1 MVVRKLKSLLTDRRG
16 SEAVSFLLTTAIL
29 LCIFAT
35 IVTAFVYISQS
46 YNAAYLCRKVTRQIE
61 VTGEYDRTEIDSL
74 LSEIEGGDLQNLEIN
89 VTADYFAEN
98 KIQLCEDFTVKL
110 TADYKIK
117 IVQVG
122 SKTLE
127 LSLPIRVQVDGM
139 SEVYFK

>member
-1 MVVRKLKSLLTDRRG
+1 MVRKLKSLLTDRRG

-127 LSLPIRVQVDGM
+127 LSLPIRVQVGGM

>member
-1 MVVRKLKSLLTDRRG
+1 MRKLKRLLTDRRG
-16 SEAVSFLLTTAIL
+16 SEAVSFLLTTAML

-35 IVTAFVYISQS
+35 IVTAFAYISQS

-61 VTGEYDRTEIDSL
+61 VTGVYDRTEIDDL
-74 LSEIEGGDLQNLEIN
+74 LSQIEGGALQNLEID
-89 VTADYFAEN
+89 VAADYLAEN

-110 TADYKIK
+110 TADYNIK

-122 SKTLE
+122 SKMLE
-127 LSLPIRVQVDGM
+127 LSLPIRAQVGGM

>member
-1 MVVRKLKSLLTDRRG
+1 MRKLKSLLTDRRG

-127 LSLPIRVQVDGM
+127 LSLPIRVQVGGM

>member
-1 MVVRKLKSLLTDRRG
+1 MRKLKSLLTDRRG

-122 SKTLE
+122 SKTVE
-127 LSLPIRVQVDGM
+127 LSLPIRAQVGGM
-139 SEVYFK
+139 SETYYK

>member
-1 MVVRKLKSLLTDRRG
+1 MRKLKRLLTDRRG

-127 LSLPIRVQVDGM
+127 LSLPIRAQVGGM
-139 SEVYFK
+139 SETYYK

>member
-1 MVVRKLKSLLTDRRG
+1 MRKIKSLLTDRRG
-16 SEAVSFLLTTAIL
+16 SEAVSFLLTTAML

-127 LSLPIRVQVDGM
+127 LSLPIRVQVGGM

>member
-1 MVVRKLKSLLTDRRG
+1 MVRKLKSLLTDRRG
-16 SEAVSFLLTTAIL
+16 SEAVSFLLTTAML

-61 VTGEYDRTEIDSL
+61 VTGVYDRTEVNSL
-74 LSEIEGGDLQNLEIN
+74 LSQIEGGDLQNLEID
-89 VTADYFAEN
+89 VAADYFAEN

-127 LSLPIRVQVDGM
+127 LRLPIRAQVGGM
-139 SEVYFK
+139 SEAYWK

>member
-1 MVVRKLKSLLTDRRG
+1 MVRKLKRLLTDRRG
-16 SEAVSFLLTTAIL
+16 SEAVSFLLTTAML

-46 YNAAYLCRKVTRQIE
+46 YNAAYLCHKVTRQIE
-61 VTGEYDRTEIDSL
+61 VTGVYDRTEVNSL
-74 LSEIEGGDLQNLEIN
+74 LSQIEGGDLQNLEID
-89 VTADYFAEN
+89 VAADYFTEN

-127 LSLPIRVQVDGM
+127 LSLPIRAQVGGM
-139 SEVYFK
+139 SEVYWK

>member
-1 MVVRKLKSLLTDRRG
+1 MRKLKSLLTDRRG

-127 LSLPIRVQVDGM
+127 LSLPIRAQVGGM
-139 SEVYFK
+139 SETYYK

>member
-1 MVVRKLKSLLTDRRG
+1 MRKLKRLLTDRRG

-127 LSLPIRVQVDGM
+127 LSLPIRVQVGGM

>member
-127 LSLPIRVQVDGM
+127 LSLPIRVQVGGM

>member
-1 MVVRKLKSLLTDRRG
+1 MVRKLKSLLTDRRG
-16 SEAVSFLLTTAIL
+16 SEAVSFLLTTAML

-35 IVTAFVYISQS
+35 IVTAFIYISQS

-127 LSLPIRVQVDGM
+127 LSLPIRVQVGGM
-139 SEVYFK
+139 SETYYK

>member
-1 MVVRKLKSLLTDRRG
+1 MVRKLKSLLADRRG
-16 SEAVSFLLTTAIL
+16 SEAVSFLLTTAML

-61 VTGEYDRTEIDSL
+61 VTGVYDRTEVNNL
-74 LSEIEGGDLQNLEIN
+74 LSQIEGGDLQNLEIE
-89 VTADYFAEN
+89 VTANYLADN
-98 KIQLCEDFTVKL
+98 KIQLCENFTVKL

-117 IVQVG
+117 IVQIG

-127 LSLPIRVQVDGM
+127 LSLPIRAQVGGM
-139 SEVYFK
+139 SETYYK

>member
-1 MVVRKLKSLLTDRRG
+1 MRKLKSLLTDRRG
-16 SEAVSFLLTTAIL
+16 SEAVSFLLTAAIL

-122 SKTLE
+122 SKTVE
-127 LSLPIRVQVDGM
+127 LSLPIRAQVGGM
-139 SEVYFK
+139 SEVYWK

>member
-1 MVVRKLKSLLTDRRG
+1 MRKLKSLLTDRRG

>member
-1 MVVRKLKSLLTDRRG
+1 MRKLKRLLTDRRG
-16 SEAVSFLLTTAIL
+16 SEAVSFLLTTAML

-127 LSLPIRVQVDGM
+127 LSLPIRVQVGGM

>member
-1 MVVRKLKSLLTDRRG
+1 M
-16 SEAVSFLLTTAIL
+16 
-29 LCIFAT
+29 
-35 IVTAFVYISQS
+35 TAFVYISQC

-61 VTGEYDRTEIDSL
+61 VTGVYDRTKIDSL
-74 LSEIEGGDLQNLEIN
+74 LSQIEGGDLQNLEIN
-89 VTADYFAEN
+89 VAADYYTEN

-127 LSLPIRVQVDGM
+127 LSLPIRAQVGGM

>member
-98 KIQLCEDFTVKL
+98 KIQLCEDFTVRL

-127 LSLPIRVQVDGM
+127 LSLPIRVQVGGM
-139 SEVYFK
+139 SETYYK

>member
-1 MVVRKLKSLLTDRRG
+1 MRKIKRLLTDRRG
-16 SEAVSFLLTTAIL
+16 SEAVSFLLTTAML

-127 LSLPIRVQVDGM
+127 LSLPIRVQVGGM

>member
-1 MVVRKLKSLLTDRRG
+1 MVRKLKRLLTDRRG
-16 SEAVSFLLTTAIL
+16 SEAVSFLLTTAML

-127 LSLPIRVQVDGM
+127 LSLPIRVQVGGM

>member
-1 MVVRKLKSLLTDRRG
+1 MVRKLKRLLTDRRG

-127 LSLPIRVQVDGM
+127 LSLPIRVQVGGM

>member
-1 MVVRKLKSLLTDRRG
+1 MVRKLKRLLTDRRG
-16 SEAVSFLLTTAIL
+16 SEAVSFLLTTAML

-61 VTGEYDRTEIDSL
+61 VTGVYDRTEVNNL
-74 LSEIEGGDLQNLEIN
+74 LSQIEGGDLQNLEIE
-89 VTADYFAEN
+89 VTANYLADN
-98 KIQLCEDFTVKL
+98 KIQLCENFTVKL

-117 IVQVG
+117 IVQIG

-127 LSLPIRVQVDGM
+127 LSLPIRAQVGGM
-139 SEVYFK
+139 SETYYK

>member
-1 MVVRKLKSLLTDRRG
+1 MRKLKNLLTDRRG
-16 SEAVSFLLTTAIL
+16 SEAVSFLLTTAML

-35 IVTAFVYISQS
+35 IVTTFVYISQS

-61 VTGEYDRTEIDSL
+61 VTGEYDRIEVDSQ
-74 LSEIEGGDLQNLEIN
+74 LSQIEDGDLQNLEIE

-122 SKTLE
+122 SNTLE
-127 LSLPIRVQVDGM
+127 LSLPIRAQVGGM
-139 SEVYFK
+139 SEVYWK

>member
-1 MVVRKLKSLLTDRRG
+1 MRKLKSLLTDRRG

-127 LSLPIRVQVDGM
+127 LSLPIRVQVGGM
-139 SEVYFK
+139 SETYYK

>member
-1 MVVRKLKSLLTDRRG
+1 MRKLKSLLTDRRG
-16 SEAVSFLLTTAIL
+16 SEAVSFLLTTAML

>member
-1 MVVRKLKSLLTDRRG
+1 MVRKLKRLLTDRRG
-16 SEAVSFLLTTAIL
+16 SEAVSFLLTTAML

-61 VTGEYDRTEIDSL
+61 VTGVYDRTEVNNL
-74 LSEIEGGDLQNLEIN
+74 LSQIEGGDLQNLEIE
-89 VTADYFAEN
+89 VTANYLADN
-98 KIQLCEDFTVKL
+98 KIQLCENFTVKL

-127 LSLPIRVQVDGM
+127 LSLPIRAQVGGM
-139 SEVYFK
+139 SETYYK